1 MLIYYSTAGETVI
14 IVFLNVVVHQ
24 KRLFSIETLAKKY
37 FKQAVYALLLDGAP
51 KGDFNFSFMKKN
63 APAFLLL
70 HGFLLGQK
78 NNISHNIQ
86 NVW

>member
-1 MLIYYSTAGETVI
+1 M
-14 IVFLNVVVHQ
+14 
-24 KRLFSIETLAKKY
+24 
-37 FKQAVYALLLDGAP
+37 LLLDGAQ
-51 KGDFNFSFMKKN
+51 KGDFYFSFTKKN
-63 APAFLLL
+63 APACLLL

>member
-14 IVFLNVVVHQ
+14 IVYLKVVVHQ
-24 KRLFSIETLAKKY
+24 KRLFSIETLAKKHLCAIIGRGSEG
-37 FKQAVYALLLDGAP
+37 FI
-51 KGDFNFSFMKKN
+51 FSLTKKKN

>member
-1 MLIYYSTAGETVI
+1 MLIYCSTVGETVI

-24 KRLFSIETLAKKY
+24 KPLLVLKHLQRNTSCKLFICYNWTGLRRGILL
-37 FKQAVYALLLDGAP
+37 FVYE
-51 KGDFNFSFMKKN
+51 KN

>member
-1 MLIYYSTAGETVI
+1 MLIYCSTAGETVI

-24 KRLFSIETLAKKY
+24 NPLFRIETLAKKY
-37 FKQAVYALLLDGAP
+37 FLQAVYMLLLDGAP
-51 KGDFNFSFMKKN
+51 KGDFYFPFTKKN

-70 HGFLLGQK
+70 RGFLLGQK

>member
-1 MLIYYSTAGETVI
+1 MLIYYSTAAKVVI
-14 IVFLNVVVHQ
+14 IVFLKVVVHQ
-24 KRLFSIETLAKKY
+24 KRLFSIETLAKK
-37 FKQAVYALLLDGAP
+37 AVYMLLLEGAP
-51 KGDFNFSFMKKN
+51 KWDFYFSFTKKY

-70 HGFLLGQK
+70 RGFLLGQK

>member
-1 MLIYYSTAGETVI
+1 MLIYCSTTGETVI

-24 KRLFSIETLAKKY
+24 KPLFRIETLAKKY
-37 FKQAVYALLLDGAP
+37 FLQAVYMLLLDGAP
-51 KGDFNFSFMKKN
+51 KGVFTFRLRKKN

-70 HGFLLGQK
+70 HGFLLGLK

-86 NVW
+86 NGW